1 MTQSSG
7 LAIVT
12 GNKLSPSGIEKIADT
27 ARVLL
32 QMPISTATKRAY
44 NVQWAS
50 FVSFCSSYAPVQPS
64 TSVPEHNPA
73 LPASPDLVV
82 AFIADLVNSGKSTS
96 TINQAAAAIAAAHA
110 ETGHDDPTKSP
121 VVKRAL
127 KNVRLTVGTA
137 PAKKAAVT
145 DQVLVSL
152 LDGVDRKTLQGK
164 RDAAIILLG
173 FFGAFRRSE
182 LVALDLE
189 DLQPV
194 TAPNGK
200 KALEITIRHSKTDQE
215 SSGMVKAI
223 FTSRKKTLDPIAALN
238 EWTTA
243 AGITSG
249 ALFRRVRRGDR
260 PTEERITGQ
269 SVALI
274 LKKAAAA
281 AGVDLDI
288 SGHSLR
294 SGFITSAL
302 LCGSSERSVMNQSG
316 HRSTTVMRGYLQ
328 RANALL
334 DNAAESLASRI

>member
-1 MTQSSG
+1 MTQSSA
-7 LAIVT
+7 LAKT
-12 GNKLSPSGIEKIADT
+12 NSNKLSPSGIEKIADT

-32 QMPISTATKRAY
+32 QMPISKSTKRVY

-64 TSVPEHNPA
+64 TNAPEGNPA
-73 LPASPDLVV
+73 LPASPKMVV

-96 TINQAAAAIAAAHA
+96 TINQAAAAIAAAHT
-110 ETGHDDPTKSP
+110 ESGLEDSTKSP
-121 VVKRAL
+121 AVKRAL

-182 LVALDLE
+182 LVALNLE

-215 SSGMVKAI
+215 SAGMIKAI
-223 FTSRKKTLDPIAALN
+223 FTSKKKSLDAINALN
-238 EWTTA
+238 EWVQA
-243 AGITSG
+243 AEITSG

-281 AGVDLDI
+281 SGVDLDI

-302 LCGSSERSVMNQSG
+302 LCGASERAVMNQSG

-328 RANALL
+328 RVNALV